1 MDEVTITETGGADS
15 VSQIQA
21 EARRHNNAIEAAY
34 HQLTQHKFG
43 RVILDDLEKAFPT
56 KKSVFSQSE
65 KWDTHAAAFR
75 DGGRTTVLYINDK
88 IESYERRT
96 RERASAKPTA

>member
-1 MDEVTITETGGADS
+1 MSEVTVTETGGAES

-21 EARRHNNAIEAAY
+21 EARRTANALEAAY
-34 HQLTQHKFG
+34 HQLTQHDFG
-43 RVILDDLEKAFPT
+43 RVILKDLERAFPT

-96 RERASAKPTA
+96 NERASAKPGA